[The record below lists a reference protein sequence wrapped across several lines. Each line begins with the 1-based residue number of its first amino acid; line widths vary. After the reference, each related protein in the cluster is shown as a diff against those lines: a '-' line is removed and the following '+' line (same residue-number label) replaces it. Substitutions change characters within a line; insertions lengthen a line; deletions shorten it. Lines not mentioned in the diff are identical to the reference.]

1 MPFLSHEAP
10 PDCSLHWTLTAKKP
24 PSGSWHM
31 VFYTVIFFFFNMPTN
46 HLQTGIIHA
55 LREEE
60 EDKR

>member
-1 MPFLSHEAP
+1 
-10 PDCSLHWTLTAKKP
+10 
-24 PSGSWHM
+24 M